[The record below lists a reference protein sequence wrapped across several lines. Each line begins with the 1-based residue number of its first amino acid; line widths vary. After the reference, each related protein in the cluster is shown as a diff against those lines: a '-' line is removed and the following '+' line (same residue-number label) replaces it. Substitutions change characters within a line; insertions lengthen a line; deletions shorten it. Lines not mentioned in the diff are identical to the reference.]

1 MKKIFVTG
9 ASGCIGHYIV
19 ESLLK
24 QTDHY
29 LYLLVRDPDKLQFNW
44 ENNPRIKVL
53 LGNLEN
59 IAEHSD
65 LLLKEINIAIL
76 AATSW
81 GGSAEAYDVNVVKS
95 LALLEMLNPNICEQI
110 FYFSTAS
117 ILDQD
122 NELLEPAIQFGTDY
136 IRTKYQ
142 CFSQLSRLEISDRI
156 IALFPTLVLGGDRTK
171 PFSHLSAGFPE
182 IIKWLGLI
190 RWFTTEGSFHFIHA
204 QDIAKTITY
213 IINNPQT
220 ELSTEDPDLD
230 QEENNSAITKV
241 VLGNQAITVDQ
252 TIDQFCT
259 YRQTKKY
266 FSIPLYNWLINLF
279 IKIFKIQMD
288 SWSYFSLNYRHF
300 TYQNVVS
307 PATFGLNNYV
317 STIHEVLK
325 TTGL

>member
-19 ESLLK
+19 ESLLNE
-24 QTDHY
+24 TDHY

-44 ENNPRIKVL
+44 ENHPRIRVL
-53 LGNLEN
+53 VGNLEN
-59 IAEHSD
+59 IADFSD
-65 LLLKEINIAIL
+65 VLLKEINIAIL

-95 LALLEMLNPNICEQI
+95 LALLKMLNPNICEQV

-136 IRTKYQ
+136 IRSKYQ
-142 CFSQLSRLEISDRI
+142 CFSQLPRLDISDRL
-156 IALFPTLVLGGDRTK
+156 IALFPTLVLGGDKNK
-171 PFSHLSAGFPE
+171 PFSHLSAGFPD

-204 QDIAKTITY
+204 QDIARIITY
-213 IINNPQT
+213 LINNPDTTFRT
-220 ELSTEDPDLD
+220 EEEDE
-230 QEENNSAITKV
+230 QEQDSAITKL

-252 TIDQFCT
+252 TIEQLCQ
-259 YRQTKKY
+259 YRHTTKY
-266 FSIPLYNWLINLF
+266 FSIPLYNWLINIF
-279 IKIFKIQMD
+279 IKIFRIQMD

-300 TYQNVVS
+300 TYQNTVS

-317 STIHEVLK
+317 STINEVLK
-325 TTGL
+325 TIGIE